1 MHYKS
6 DDQRKAVHA
15 GKGKKKPLRFTSIE
29 DLNNYRDVQKKKS
42 SVYNLDNIDK
52 RGVAERHSGFSDEDL
67 KQNRVQRKKILAKTN
82 TTLPWEINK
91 SMGNGRYEKRNSD
104 YYSVNTLNKMSFDDI
119 NKNIR
124 SMDEVIDLLGE
135 EEKYD
140 AGAQYI
146 LAKKQLKDELLK
158 RITQNDILNQQR
170 SIPQEKR
177 GFMSGS
183 RTTDSNFSDSD
194 R

>member
-15 GKGKKKPLRFTSIE
+15 GKGKKKPLRFKSIE
-29 DLNNYRDVQKKKS
+29 DLNNYRDIQKK
-42 SVYNLDNIDK
+42 
-52 RGVAERHSGFSDEDL
+52 SGH
-67 KQNRVQRKKILAKTN
+67 KTN
-82 TTLPWEINK
+82 TALPWEINK
-91 SMGNGRYEKRNSD
+91 YMGNGRYEKRNSD

-119 NKNIR
+119 NKSIR

-146 LAKKQLKDELLK
+146 LAKKQLQDELLK

-177 GFMSGS
+177 GFMSSS
-183 RTTDSNFSDSD
+183 RTSDSNFSDSD